1 MDFPERL
8 REMRGKTSQEDFA
21 RKIGVHKNT
30 IGRWERGDQFPGQD
44 DLERMFALFPEVNPL
59 WLVAGEGPMLRGS
72 GGEFPEYPLDGEL
85 FAQVTEAVLEEVEN
99 YARPPKAKTLMQLIR
114 LIHDEIREGEM
125 EEQEVKK
132 NVKRFLKIAS

>member
-1 MDFPERL
+1 MH
-8 REMRGKTSQEDFA
+8 QEELA
-21 RKIGVHKNT
+21 KALGVST
-30 IGRWERGDQFPGQD
+30 MTVGRWERGERVPGLEHLEKI
-44 DLERMFALFPEVNPL
+44 LERFPEINPS

-99 YARPPKAKTLMQLIR
+99 YARPPRAKTLMQLIR